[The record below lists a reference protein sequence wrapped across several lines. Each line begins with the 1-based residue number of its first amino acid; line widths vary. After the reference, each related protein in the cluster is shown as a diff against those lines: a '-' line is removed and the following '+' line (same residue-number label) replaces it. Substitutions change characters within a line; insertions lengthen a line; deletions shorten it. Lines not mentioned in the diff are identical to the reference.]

1 VNLYLLC
8 SGCGSPASYCQLAA
22 AAGFIY
28 CRSLGGAL
36 TPTYS
41 SRLYLFRVLLGACPS
56 PFLQSR
62 VLPACYSCSAYLF
75 SIQSGN
81 CPLLCYTSATV
92 ASLKTCWG
100 EPPNLPTLAG
110 LFIYSL
116 CRCLPLPI
124 SPELKAPCPLCYMS
138 FSVPCL
144 LFSFF
149 FFCRAGINLSRGLC
163 WFTPGVAVG
172 VLCATHL
179 LTCWSAPPKQA
190 MSQCLSAQE
199 PSWLLRVLW
208 HAVAMCVLEFCLIG
222 SFSCQVW
229 LQHLSKIF
237 ILQSSCYL
245 LPP

>member
-116 CRCLPLPI
+116 CRCLLLPI

-149 FFCRAGINLSRGLC
+149 FFLQGWDQSVQGSMLVYPRGGCGSTVCHSFAHLLVCTSQAGYEPVSVSTGALLV
-163 WFTPGVAVG
+163 TPCIVACGSYVCVG
-172 VLCATHL
+172 VLPY
-179 LTCWSAPPKQA
+179 W
-190 MSQCLSAQE
+190 
-199 PSWLLRVLW
+199 
-208 HAVAMCVLEFCLIG
+208 
-222 SFSCQVW
+222 
-229 LQHLSKIF
+229 
-237 ILQSSCYL
+237 
-245 LPP
+245 